1 MNIDGNGNRLAKHR
15 RIAILGKQSVGK
27 TSFGRILRD
36 SALPF
41 LEKHYPS
48 QHAEFK
54 KDFRIGE
61 YAYTLDI
68 HDTVGMEN
76 EDNINESWLDAHWA
90 GTIDAFV
97 IMYAINDEESFRIA
111 KKLRAQLA
119 YFMGLS
125 NDNWNAP
132 MVLLGNK
139 RDVIDA
145 EPSERQV
152 SKDEVKKTVKKW
164 SNCKY
169 AEITCK
175 RATEVNT
182 IIRELITHHEQYFDY
197 LPHEKTFTQ
206 QLQRLFGITNQQ
218 IHINTKSWTFFDS
231 NLLVS

>member
-15 RIAILGKQSVGK
+15 KIAILGKQSVGK
-27 TSFGRILRD
+27 TSFSRILRD
-36 SALPF
+36 SSLPF

-48 QHAEFK
+48 HHAEFK

-61 YAYTLDI
+61 YAYSLDI

-76 EDNINESWLDAHWA
+76 EENIDDSWLDAQWA

-119 YFMGLS
+119 YFMGQN
-125 NDNWNAP
+125 NDSWNAP

-139 RDVIDA
+139 RDVIDN
-145 EPSERQV
+145 EPGERQV

-175 RATEVNT
+175 RAHEVNT
-182 IIRELITHHEQYFDY
+182 IIRELITHHEKYFDY
-197 LPHEKTFTQ
+197 IPHEKTFTQ

-218 IHINTKSWTFFDS
+218 IHINTKS
-231 NLLVS
+231 

>member
-36 SALPF
+36 SSLPF
-41 LEKHYPS
+41 LEKHFAS
-48 QHAEFK
+48 QHHEFK
-54 KDFRIGE
+54 KDFQVGD
-61 YAYTLDI
+61 YKYTLDI
-68 HDTVGMEN
+68 HDTVGMED
-76 EDNINESWLDAHWA
+76 EEQISHSWLDAQWA

-97 IMYAINDEESFRIA
+97 IMYAINDGESFRIA
-111 KKLRAQLA
+111 KKLRAKLA
-119 YFMGLS
+119 YYMGQT
-125 NDNWNAP
+125 DERWNAP

-145 EPSERQV
+145 DGSVR
-152 SKDEVKKTVKKW
+152 EVTKEELKKTAKKW

-182 IIRELITHHEQYFDY
+182 IIRELITHHEKAYHSY
-197 LPHEKTFTQ
+197 LPSDKSFTQ

-218 IHINTKSWTFFDS
+218 IHINTKS
-231 NLLVS
+231 